1 MDNEEIKEGIPQQ
14 TDAPMSQDELLA
26 ALELFSDDGKRK
38 KTDAAAKKA
47 PAPRKRPAAKKED
60 VPEQEKAEKAKPSR
74 AKPQKPETPEQEKTE
89 KAKAKP
95 KAPASENPPKGE
107 VSSEADA
114 PAPKRKTKAP
124 TAPEAAVP
132 EEKPPQNDTNDSA
145 EPSDTP
151 AEPPAQSAQPAQTV
165 SVQPRP
171 RRKRRSRKG
180 FVFGLF
186 IILLACVGAWTVASD
201 AAEYIKAIVRNDEQ
215 IAIYNTFLAPVVE
228 NDPDTFDDISKAN
241 PAQLLDVSIRA
252 LLGDNLDPEKYSY
265 EEGALIIPQ
274 ADVEGYFTKYFG
286 AAAKPAHASVAGYG
300 YEFIYDENALVYK
313 VPITGVTPLYYA
325 SVVDTEKRGDASI
338 LTVAYMATEAYGRV
352 ENGVPVP
359 AEPDKYMRITIRQVD
374 SSYVITAIQNA

>member
-1 MDNEEIKEGIPQQ
+1 MDNEDIKEGIPQQ

-38 KTDAAAKKA
+38 KIDAAAKKA
-47 PAPRKRPAAKKED
+47 IAPRKRPAVKKED
-60 VPEQEKAEKAKPSR
+60 VPEQEKAEKAKP
-74 AKPQKPETPEQEKTE
+74 QKPETSGQEKTK
-89 KAKAKP
+89 KA
-95 KAPASENPPKGE
+95 KAPASENPPEGE
-107 VSSEADA
+107 TSAEADA
-114 PAPKRKTKAP
+114 PAPKRKTKASP
-124 TAPEAAVP
+124 VPEAVAP
-132 EEKPPQNDTNDSA
+132 EEKPPQKDANDSA

-151 AEPPAQSAQPAQTV
+151 AEPPAQSAQPAQTAG
-165 SVQPRP
+165 VQPRP

-241 PAQLLDVSIRA
+241 PAQLLDISIRA